1 MTSLCLTVSLLLLSQ
16 NMQIKLTFLGAAQSV
31 TGSCYLIEAGKT
43 RFLVDCGLYQERE
56 LTGRNW
62 APFPFP
68 PESLDC
74 ALLTHAHLDHCG
86 LLPKLVREGFHGP
99 IYATAATT
107 EIAEIILLDAAH
119 LQEEDAEFK
128 KKRHQKEERKGPYPE
143 VPLYTVDDARASLPH
158 FSSIQYGISVNIGE
172 GVEATFYDA
181 GHVLGSSMITVK
193 IRQNGEERTILFSGD
208 IGRWD
213 KPILH
218 DPTLFE
224 AADYVLVE
232 STYGDRL
239 SEPLE
244 EAADKLADTINAT
257 VKSGG
262 NIVIPSFALER
273 SQEILYYL
281 NQFLIEDRIPHLIV
295 FVDSPLALSIN
306 QVFEHHPELF
316 DEEMTKFMQQGSPFG
331 FRGLS
336 LARTASESKAIN
348 QIKGTA
354 IIIAGSG
361 MCTGG
366 RIKHHLVTNISRNKS
381 TILFVGYQA
390 AGTLGR
396 EIVDGAEKV
405 RIFGQYY
412 PVKARVVQIDGFS
425 AHADRDELVKW
436 LSSLR
441 QPPRRLFVTH
451 GESSVSQHFASLVKD
466 KMGWNVSVPEYKNQS
481 ILD

>member
-1 MTSLCLTVSLLLLSQ
+1 M
-16 NMQIKLTFLGAAQSV
+16 
-31 TGSCYLIEAGKT
+31 
-43 RFLVDCGLYQERE
+43 
-56 LTGRNW
+56 
-62 APFPFP
+62 
-68 PESLDC
+68 
-74 ALLTHAHLDHCG
+74 
-86 LLPKLVREGFHGP
+86 
-99 IYATAATT
+99 
-107 EIAEIILLDAAH
+107 
-119 LQEEDAEFK
+119 
-128 KKRHQKEERKGPYPE
+128 
-143 VPLYTVDDARASLPH
+143 YTVADAKPSLPH
-158 FSSIQYGISVNIGE
+158 FSSIQYAISVNIGE

-295 FVDSPLALSIN
+295 FVDSPMALSIN

-366 RIKHHLVTNISRNKS
+366 RIKHHLVSNISRNKS

-390 AGTLGR
+390 VGTLGR
-396 EIVDGAEKV
+396 QIVDGAKEV
-405 RIFGQYY
+405 RILGQYY
-412 PVKARVVQIDGFS
+412 PVRARVLQLNGLS
-425 AHADRDELVKW
+425 AHADREQLLRW
-436 LSSLR
+436 LSSLQR
-441 QPPRRLFVTH
+441 PPKRLFVTH
-451 GESSVSQHFASLVKD
+451 GEPSASQHFASLVRD
-466 KMGWNVSVPEYKNQS
+466 KTHWELIIPRYQDEVL
-481 ILD
+481 LD